1 MFSVSPWL
9 TFVAILF
16 FVIISIIITGLLGR
30 KSKEVNSKLAKLFL
44 RINTELTYFIENYK
58 KVIGMGVEDK
68 FTKNLKLSY
77 EEFILQRKKY
87 TELVSY
93 ALPLNNLVNT
103 ISIAALLFFGSIL
116 FSRESNSW
124 TIMLI
129 PFLVLLFKILPMI
142 SSLNNLRVLIE
153 SNKPFIDRVDEFL
166 NDNTENENEG
176 DSDFIF
182 NKLIEFQNVSFSFKG
197 NKVLDDASFSI
208 KKNSINTI
216 VGPSGVGKTTI
227 IDLLLKIYEPES
239 GNIIIDGID
248 ISKISKKNLRDS
260 ISFLPQELLIMNTN
274 IFENINLYEKSISKK
289 SLIKELENI
298 NIEVSMPTSENI
310 GYGGIN
316 LSGGQKQKINILRT
330 ILKDS
335 DFIIFDEP
343 TNNLDQDS
351 ISTFIDQLNKIK
363 GKKTILIITHSNK
376 LENISDVVFE
386 LNEGKIYKK

>member
-1 MFSVSPWL
+1 
-9 TFVAILF
+9 
-16 FVIISIIITGLLGR
+16 
-30 KSKEVNSKLAKLFL
+30 
-44 RINTELTYFIENYK
+44 
-58 KVIGMGVEDK
+58 
-68 FTKNLKLSY
+68 
-77 EEFILQRKKY
+77 
-87 TELVSY
+87 
-93 ALPLNNLVNT
+93 
-103 ISIAALLFFGSIL
+103 
-116 FSRESNSW
+116 
-124 TIMLI
+124 MLI

-208 KKNSINTI
+208 KKNGINTI

-298 NIEVSMPTSENI
+298 NIEVSMSASENI